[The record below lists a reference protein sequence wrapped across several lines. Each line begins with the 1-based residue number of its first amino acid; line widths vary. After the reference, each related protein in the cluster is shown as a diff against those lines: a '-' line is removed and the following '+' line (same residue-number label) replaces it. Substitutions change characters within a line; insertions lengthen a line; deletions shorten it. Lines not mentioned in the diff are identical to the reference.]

1 MKSLQK
7 TIRGTIEDDKLEA
20 EVKPDTSMNAA
31 IKEIY
36 DFYAAMGL

>member
-1 MKSLQK
+1 MNVKK
-7 TIRGTIEDDKLEA
+7 TIKKTIEEETLQA
-20 EVKPDTSMNAA
+20 ETKPDTSMEAA